1 MAADICSLAHV
12 LTDHGSLHEQRC
24 NANFDIGHSRVST
37 FLGNSCDLRNTECA
51 LLLLLVSAVLL
62 GNYCDGGESAA
73 FDYCCDGSLLT
84 QREV

>member
-24 NANFDIGHSRVST
+24 NANFDIFHTRLST
-37 FLGNSCDLRNTECA
+37 FFGSSCGLRNTERA

-62 GNYCDGGESAA
+62 GNYCDGGKSAA
-73 FDYCCDGSLLT
+73 FNYCCDGCVLT